1 MKTALLEQLGSLTV
15 RDVADPVAGPYG
27 ALCKNLYGATCSG
40 TDLHL
45 IEGRV
50 SWAIDAAPTILGHE
64 SIGQVIEIGQKVR
77 NYKVGDLVTRVGA
90 PPAADGSYDATW
102 GGFAEL
108 GVATDH
114 WAMAEDGVDESEW
127 AGATV
132 NQVLPAGSDP
142 KACTMMTTW
151 RETFSFISRMKVQA
165 GEKVLILGSGGVA
178 LSYVRHAA
186 NLGVRR
192 IDVVGN
198 RARREVFMEA
208 GTSHFFG
215 YTDDA
220 VAWLVSGGCP
230 EGFEVVIDAVGSQAT
245 IDLALQNVVAG
256 GRLGVYGI
264 EEMGKTQIDED
275 KARGPF
281 TVHDGYDEAEYHNE
295 VVALMQAG
303 KLDADMFLDLDN
315 IYPLE
320 KINDAFDAVRNRTC
334 IKAVVQLSAD

>member
-1 MKTALLEQLGSLTV
+1 
-15 RDVADPVAGPYG
+15 
-27 ALCKNLYGATCSG
+27 
-40 TDLHL
+40 
-45 IEGRV
+45 
-50 SWAIDAAPTILGHE
+50 
-64 SIGQVIEIGQKVR
+64 
-77 NYKVGDLVTRVGA
+77 
-90 PPAADGSYDATW
+90 
-102 GGFAEL
+102 
-108 GVATDH
+108 
-114 WAMAEDGVDESEW
+114 
-127 AGATV
+127 
-132 NQVLPAGSDP
+132 
-142 KACTMMTTW
+142 
-151 RETFSFISRMKVQA
+151 
-165 GEKVLILGSGGVA
+165 
-178 LSYVRHAA
+178 
-186 NLGVRR
+186 
-192 IDVVGN
+192 
-198 RARREVFMEA
+198 MEA